1 MTFEQSDL
9 QRLIEEIIELY
20 QRYCN
25 DPSALDAICSELRV
39 LYQKIPIYPGIIT
52 DCLPKVVRSVAPDE
66 LKEGSEISALLKG
79 NQIFVGKV
87 AAVAKDKVTL
97 VDCKQFER
105 PKPCAEISLP
115 VRDVREIKLLTRG
128 ILQKEWPSLD
138 FKE

>member
-20 QRYCN
+20 QRYCS
-25 DPSALDAICSELRV
+25 DPSAIDVICSELRT
-39 LYQKIPIYPGIIT
+39 LYQKIPIYPGIIV
-52 DCLPKVVRSVAPDE
+52 DCLPKIVQPLRPEE
-66 LKEGSEISALLKG
+66 LKEGNEISVLLKN

-87 AAVAKDKVTL
+87 AAVASDKITL

-105 PKPCAEISLP
+105 PRSLGEVSLP
-115 VRDVREIKLLTRG
+115 MRDVHGIKLLMRG

-138 FKE
+138 FGE